1 LLSQVQVTLLVTDA
15 LERLQIPYMVA
26 GSLAAAAYGL
36 SRSTQDADLVAQL
49 RSGDVARLAAELGPE
64 FYADV
69 EVGEEAIRRRSS
81 FSVIYFPMVFKV
93 DIFVLASTVYDHQA
107 FQRRMRKTLGLENPR
122 PVFVESPEDLVLSK
136 LKWYRLGGEVSELQW
151 RDVLSVLKLQAKSLD
166 DGYLRQWAEHER
178 VLDLLDRAMREAT
191 PSGE

>member
-1 LLSQVQVTLLVTDA
+1 MLSQVGILLLVTEA

-36 SRSTQDADLVAQL
+36 SRSTQDADLVAEL
-49 RSGDVARLAAELGPE
+49 RSGDAARLASELGPE

-81 FSVIYFPMVFKV
+81 FSVIYFPLVFKV
-93 DIFVLASTVYDHQA
+93 DIFVLVSTAYDQQA
-107 FQRRMRKTLGLENPR
+107 FQRRMRKTLGWENPR
-122 PVFVESPEDLVLSK
+122 PVFVESGEDLVLSK

-166 DGYLRQWAEHER
+166 AGYLRHWAGHEK
-178 VLDLLDRAMREAT
+178 VLDLLERALGEAQ
-191 PSGE
+191 

>member
-1 LLSQVQVTLLVTDA
+1 
-15 LERLQIPYMVA
+15 M
-26 GSLAAAAYGL
+26 
-36 SRSTQDADLVAQL
+36 AQL
-49 RSGDVARLAAELGPE
+49 RSGDAARLAAELGPE

-93 DIFVLASTVYDHQA
+93 DIFVLASAVYDQQA

-136 LKWYRLGGEVSELQW
+136 LKWYRLGGEVSDQQW

-166 DGYLRQWAEHER
+166 AGYLRQWAEHER
-178 VLDLLDRAMREAT
+178 VLDLLDRALREAT
-191 PSGE
+191 PGVT